1 MGHMMINQNSN
12 RILVGAIEGGGTK
25 FNCVTGY
32 GNGDIV
38 AKQTFPTTSPEETLS
53 RVAHFFQVG
62 GSVYNSIK
70 ALAIAQFGPLET
82 DRAAK
87 KYGRVLTTV
96 KAGWSD
102 FDIVGFFSKI
112 LDVPIAFQTDVNG
125 AAIGEYFLGAA
136 QGNDNFVYVT
146 VGTGIGG
153 GVFVNGRLLN
163 DKKHPEIG
171 HMSVQHDL
179 QKDDF
184 PGCCPFHGNCLE
196 GLASGPAIRKRWGLS
211 GEELVPNHPA
221 WQLEAHYLARLCVN
235 LTCCHAPEKI
245 IFGGGVMQQKQI
257 FPALHKEFLTLMA
270 GYMPALN
277 DRTVARYI
285 VPAALGGDAA
295 TRGGLIMAQQLYARR
310 NEPPISAGTGP

>member
-1 MGHMMINQNSN
+1 MINQNSGKM
-12 RILVGAIEGGGTK
+12 LVGAIEGGGTK

-38 AKQTFPTTSPEETLS
+38 AKQAFPTTTPEETLT
-53 RVAHFFQVG
+53 RAARFFQMDG
-62 GSVYNSIK
+62 AASNSIE
-70 ALAIAQFGPLET
+70 ALGIAQFGPLGL
-82 DRAAK
+82 DRTAENYGKLLMTAK
-87 KYGRVLTTV
+87 P
-96 KAGWSD
+96 GWSG
-102 FDIVGFFSKI
+102 FDIIGFFSGI
-112 LDVPIAFQTDVNG
+112 FDVPIALQTDVNG

-153 GVFVNGRLLN
+153 GIFVNGQLLN
-163 DKKHPEIG
+163 NNKHPEIG
-171 HMSVQHDL
+171 HMLVQHDL

-196 GLASGPAIRKRWGLS
+196 GLASGPAIRKRWGLA

-221 WQLEAHYLARLCVN
+221 WELEAHYLARLCVN
-235 LTCCHAPEKI
+235 LTCCYAPEKI

-277 DRTVARYI
+277 DKTIGQYI
-285 VPAALGGDAA
+285 VPSALGGDAA
-295 TRGGLIMAQQLYARR
+295 TRGGLILAQQSHARR
-310 NEPPISAGTGP
+310 NEISISAGAG

>member
-1 MGHMMINQNSN
+1 MTEQNSS

-38 AKQTFPTTSPEETLS
+38 AKQTFSTAGPEETLG
-53 RVAHFFQVG
+53 RVARFFQVG
-62 GSVYNSIK
+62 DGVCNSIQ
-70 ALAIAQFGPLET
+70 ALGIAQFGPVEL
-82 DRAAK
+82 DRTAEN
-87 KYGRVLTTV
+87 YGRILTTT
-96 KAGWSD
+96 KPGWSG
-102 FDIVGFFSKI
+102 FDIVGFFAGI
-112 LDVPIAFQTDVNG
+112 FDVPIAFQTDVNG
-125 AAIGEYFLGAA
+125 AAIGEYSLGAA

-163 DKKHPEIG
+163 DRKHPEIG
-171 HMSVQHDL
+171 HMLVQHDVL
-179 QKDDF
+179 KDDF
-184 PGCCPFHGNCLE
+184 RGCCRFHGNCLE
-196 GLASGPAIRKRWGLS
+196 GLASGPALRKRWGLAA
-211 GEELVPNHPA
+211 EELVPSHPA
-221 WQLEAHYLARLCVN
+221 WQLEAHYLAQLCVN

-277 DRTVARYI
+277 DKTVAQYI

-295 TRGGLIMAQQLYARR
+295 SRGGLILAQQSYARR
-310 NEPPISAGTGP
+310 NETPPSMGAGR